1 MPFTRRHLPHWI
13 PEETAIFVTWR
24 VAGSLPPRTE
34 VIGCDRGLTDDKKRS
49 SVPPALL
56 RHDERLHCERSG
68 PVWLQDSRVACVVAN
83 ALLYGETVRRYYE
96 LHAWVVMPNH
106 IHALLQPHSEM
117 PFVMR
122 WLKGR
127 TSRLANRILG
137 RTGKPFWQDESFDHW
152 VRSMEELQDLIE
164 YVEYNPVKAGM
175 VEAKQQW
182 RWSSA
187 TWKTDDKMRSSVP
200 LLPLPPTI

>member
-1 MPFTRRHLPHWI
+1 
-13 PEETAIFVTWR
+13 
-24 VAGSLPPRTE
+24 
-34 VIGCDRGLTDDKKRS
+34 
-49 SVPPALL
+49 
-56 RHDERLHCERSG
+56 
-68 PVWLQDSRVACVVAN
+68 
-83 ALLYGETVRRYYE
+83 
-96 LHAWVVMPNH
+96 MPNH
-106 IHALLQPHSEM
+106 IHALFQPHAEM

-127 TSRLANRILG
+127 TSRLANPILG
-137 RTGKPFWQDESFDHW
+137 RTGKPFWQDESFDHC

-200 LLPLPPTI
+200 LLPLPATI